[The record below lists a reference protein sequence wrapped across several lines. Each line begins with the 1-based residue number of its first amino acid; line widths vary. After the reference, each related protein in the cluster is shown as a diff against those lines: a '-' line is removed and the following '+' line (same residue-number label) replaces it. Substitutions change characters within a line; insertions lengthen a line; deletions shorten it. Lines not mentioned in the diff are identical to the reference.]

1 MRKVPC
7 IDLNSPVMSAHPQ
20 RIMVPV
26 SSMSACAQEAVTRA
40 KLAAERRFAGNDSL
54 ELTGAPLKLNKREL
68 LATILDVRTKGC
80 RHVPQAQREQAF
92 DLCLDELCTF
102 TERCEDYDA
111 AKAAA
116 AAAARVGAVRQRSPS
131 FADAAPSRSPRR
143 RLGGVGPS
151 EFLSPGVG
159 SAADETDPWAHL
171 QVEAAPALPSAA
183 CDSAEA
189 AAAALVAR
197 RASIR
202 VLARSQLIRWLKLEI
217 DFRAEFPDERLPP
230 TDDEAGEPIPLDI
243 VKDLM
248 RLPIGVLYNKM
259 IAAAGS
265 FALYGY
271 IPLMASCSAGQIG
284 ALGAESFCE
293 RVLSAANLV
302 LDEGNTC
309 LKPTTVEMLVLL
321 RINRDFMDFMR
332 ATYPHLSQQPF
343 NVTVPDPADADG
355 KAGGEA

>member
-1 MRKVPC
+1 VPC
-7 IDLNSPVMSAHPQ
+7 IDLNSPVMGAHPQ

-26 SSMSACAQEAVTRA
+26 SSMSEGAQEAVTRA
-40 KLAAERRFAGNDSL
+40 RLAGERRFAGNDSQ
-54 ELTGAPLKLNKREL
+54 ELTGDPLILNQREL
-68 LATILDVRTKGC
+68 LATMFDVRTKGC
-80 RHVPQAQREQAF
+80 RHLAPAQKQQAF

-102 TERCEDYDA
+102 TERCEDFDA

-116 AAAARVGAVRQRSPS
+116 AAAARVGALRPRSPS
-131 FADAAPSRSPRR
+131 LADAASSRSPRR
-143 RLGGVGPS
+143 RQGGIGASDFLSSGVG
-151 EFLSPGVG
+151 L
-159 SAADETDPWAHL
+159 AADQQDPWAYL
-171 QVEAAPALPSAA
+171 EEEAVAALPSAA
-183 CDSAEA
+183 YDSAEV

-202 VLARSQLIRWLKLEI
+202 TLARPQLIRWLRLEI
-217 DFRAEFPDERLPP
+217 DFRAEFPDEPLPP
-230 TDDEAGEPIPLDI
+230 TDDEAGEPIRLDI

-248 RLPIGVLYNKM
+248 RLPIGVFYNK
-259 IAAAGS
+259 ITAAAGS

-309 LKPTTVEMLVLL
+309 LKPTTIEMLVLL
-321 RINRDFMDFMR
+321 RINRDFMEYMR
-332 ATYPHLSQQPF
+332 ATYPHLSLQQF
-343 NVTVPDPADADG
+343 NMTVPDPAADADG
-355 KAGGEA
+355 ETGGKA